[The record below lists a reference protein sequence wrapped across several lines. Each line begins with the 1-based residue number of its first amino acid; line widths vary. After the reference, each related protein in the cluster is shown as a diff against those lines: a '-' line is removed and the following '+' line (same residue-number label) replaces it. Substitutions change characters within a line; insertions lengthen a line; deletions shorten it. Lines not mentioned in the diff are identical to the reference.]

1 MQHALEINNLNKHFG
16 GLKAVDDCS
25 FQVEPNS
32 IVGLIGPN
40 GAGKTTL
47 FNLVT
52 GVIPSDTGTII
63 YEGEDITKMKTYAR
77 AKRGIARTFQ
87 AIRIFPELTALE
99 NILVALKGNQQSLKQ
114 AFKNQKKEQ
123 ERLMDE
129 AHRLLK
135 RVDIDVK
142 ANHKAGD
149 LSYGQ
154 QKLLEIIRAVAQGGE
169 FIMLDE
175 PAAGVNPNMLN
186 KIVDVI
192 KELHSEGRTFLII
205 EHDMGFIMEISQK
218 IVVLDFGHVIAEGK
232 PQDIQKNKK
241 VLEAYLGK

>member
-1 MQHALEINNLNKHFG
+1 MQHALVIKNLNRHFG
-16 GLKAVDDCS
+16 GLKAVDDCN
-25 FQVEPNS
+25 FNVEPNT

-47 FNLVT
+47 FNLIT
-52 GVIPSDTGTII
+52 GVLKEDNGEII
-63 YEGEDITKMKTYAR
+63 YEGENITKEKTYAR

-87 AIRIFPELTALE
+87 VIRIFPELTALE
-99 NILVALKGNQQSLKQ
+99 NVLVALKGNQQSLKQ
-114 AFKNQKKEQ
+114 LFGNQKKEQ

-129 AHRLLK
+129 AHQLLK
-135 RVDIDVK
+135 RVELDVK

-154 QKLLEIIRAVAQGGE
+154 QKLLEIIRTVAQGGE

-186 KIVDVI
+186 KIIDVI
-192 KELHSEGRTFLII
+192 RELHREGRTFLII
-205 EHDMGFIMEISQK
+205 EHDMGFIMNISDK
-218 IVVLDFGHVIAEGK
+218 IVVLNFGHVIAQGK
-232 PQDIQKNKK
+232 PKDIQKNKE
-241 VLEAYLGK
+241 VLEAYLGS

>member
-1 MQHALEINNLNKHFG
+1 MQHALEIKNLNKHFG
-16 GLKAVDDCS
+16 GLKAVNSCS
-25 FQVEPNS
+25 FQVEPNT

-52 GVIPSDTGTII
+52 GVIPSSSGEII
-63 YEGEDITKMKTYAR
+63 YEGEEITGLKTYER
-77 AKRGIARTFQ
+77 AQRGIARTFQ

-99 NILVALKGNQQSLKQ
+99 NVLVALKGNKQSLKQ
-114 AFKNQKKEQ
+114 MFGNQKKEQ
-123 ERLMDE
+123 KRLIDE
-129 AHRLLK
+129 AHRYLK
-135 RVDIDVK
+135 RVELDVK

-186 KIVDVI
+186 KIIDVI
-192 KELHSEGRTFLII
+192 RELHAEGRTFLII
-205 EHDMGFIMEISQK
+205 EHDMGFIMDISQK
-218 IVVLDFGHVIAEGK
+218 IVVLDFGHVIAEGTPK
-232 PQDIQKNKK
+232 AIQKNKK

>member
-47 FNLVT
+47 FNLIT
-52 GVIPSDTGTII
+52 GVITSDNGRIL

-99 NILVALKGNQQSLKQ
+99 NILVALKGNQQSLTQ
-114 AFKNQKKEQ
+114 FLRSNTKEQ
-123 ERLMDE
+123 ARLIDE
-129 AHRLLK
+129 AHRYLK
-135 RVDIDVK
+135 RVGLDVK

-186 KIVDVI
+186 QIVDVI

-205 EHDMGFIMEISQK
+205 EHDMGFIMKISQK
-218 IVVLDFGHVIAEGK
+218 IVVLDFGHVIAQGK
-232 PQDIQKNKK
+232 PQEIQKNKK